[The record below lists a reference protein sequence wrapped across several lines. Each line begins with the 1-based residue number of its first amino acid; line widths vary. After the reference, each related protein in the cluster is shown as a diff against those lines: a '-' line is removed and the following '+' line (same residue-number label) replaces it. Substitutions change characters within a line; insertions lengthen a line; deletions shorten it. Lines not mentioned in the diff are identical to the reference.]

1 MCRERSPVLPPPALP
16 SQEQPQEEKEEASA
30 GGMVSQ
36 RALKRGEVRRYSAVE
51 RRERIERYRIKR
63 NRLNFKKKITY
74 ASRKAL
80 AENRKRIGG
89 RFAQARDEKSCLPEK
104 IDQTPSSS
112 SGSAVPEWW
121 PAMEVAMAREE
132 EEDSFANLLQLD
144 WEMFSSYLGFNLY
157 STTDPSI
164 HPST

>member
-63 NRLNFKKKITY
+63 NRLNFKKKITVRTY
-74 ASRKAL
+74 ICLLIS
-80 AENRKRIGG
+80 IG
-89 RFAQARDEKSCLPEK
+89 
-104 IDQTPSSS
+104 
-112 SGSAVPEWW
+112 
-121 PAMEVAMAREE
+121 
-132 EEDSFANLLQLD
+132 
-144 WEMFSSYLGFNLY
+144 
-157 STTDPSI
+157 
-164 HPST
+164 